1 MIKIAAFALEEILE
15 EHDIKYGYHAVE
27 KCRCGEKKQIW
38 KSSVVYYNRMI
49 PMLRKVLEYL
59 ADKNLYTRTWKS
71 AKVFILFSPFC
82 SCCDSGSNAAK
93 AIDTIRAAGFD
104 GKIIVVFPLD
114 SLDSLDSLDKNQGG
128 LPYYIR
134 KYNGLIGV
142 NLLSETCFSDITG
155 LF

>member
-49 PMLRKVLEYL
+49 PLLRKVLEYL
-59 ADKNLYTRTWKS
+59 ADKNLYTRTWES
-71 AKVFILFSPFC
+71 AEVFILFSPFC

-114 SLDSLDSLDKNQGG
+114 SLDKNRGG
-128 LPYYIR
+128 LPHYIR

-142 NLLSETCFSDITG
+142 DMLSETCFSDITKL